1 MNTSMKNWLTQAAGI
16 CTVAA
21 VALTGCKKDE
31 VQATITPT
39 NAPTLAASTTAVV
52 LAQANAASTAVTYTW
67 TPVTG
72 FTWTNTDA
80 PYNPAITYQLQ
91 IDKKGG
97 AFTAPATIDAG
108 TSPTNVTVEAL
119 NTALTTLG
127 IAPGTATPVDVRL
140 NARYASNTPQA
151 SPVVPLTVT
160 SYKACVAPNSDSWG
174 VVGDAADGWPDAT
187 TNTDV
192 PLTYNCDTKT
202 YDITRAFKVGAFK
215 IRLNKAWTVDY
226 GSSSSTGGPLVKGG
240 GNISIATA
248 GTYTVKFDI
257 ANLKYTITK

>member
-1 MNTSMKNWLTQAAGI
+1 MKNWLTQAVGI

-39 NAPTLAASTTAVV
+39 NVPTLAASTTAAV
-52 LAQANAASTAVTYTW
+52 LTQADAAKIAVTYTW

-72 FTWTNTDA
+72 FTWTNADA

-108 TSPTNVTVEAL
+108 TSPTAVTVEAL

-127 IAPGTATPVDVRL
+127 IAPGTPTPVDVRL

-151 SPVVPLTVT
+151 SPVMPLTVT
-160 SYKACVAPNSDSWG
+160 SYKACIPPNSDSWG
-174 VVGDAADGWPDAT
+174 VVGDAADGWPDPA
-187 TNTDV
+187 NVTDA

-215 IRLNKAWTVDY
+215 IRLNKSWNMNY
-226 GSSSSTGGPLVKGG
+226 GSSSSTGGPLVSGG
-240 GNISIATA
+240 GNISVTMP
-248 GTYTVKFDI
+248 GTYTVKFDF
-257 ANLKYTITK
+257 ANMKYTITQ